1 MQCYQ
6 KSLTIPYTNHVTND
20 EVFESDD
27 RTELCST
34 ESSLRLQTQVLQS
47 HITSHQSRK
56 VTTPKPMLEKRREK
70 RQRKHRLDN
79 LTELTEL
86 KLHTAAASTVGRGP
100 QCLFEGLFVKLPTLA
115 KRVQYVDWTRLD
127 I

>member
-1 MQCYQ
+1 
-6 KSLTIPYTNHVTND
+6 
-20 EVFESDD
+20 
-27 RTELCST
+27 
-34 ESSLRLQTQVLQS
+34 
-47 HITSHQSRK
+47 
-56 VTTPKPMLEKRREK
+56 MLEKRREK

-127 I
+127 IYLRRLRRVTFQRYQITAVCRQAGEEPYV